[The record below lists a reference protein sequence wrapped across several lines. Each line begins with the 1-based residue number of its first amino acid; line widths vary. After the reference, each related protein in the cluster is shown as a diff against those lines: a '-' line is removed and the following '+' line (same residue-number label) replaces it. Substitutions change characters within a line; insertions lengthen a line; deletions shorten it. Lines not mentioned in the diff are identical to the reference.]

1 MKRGSSNFEELGVCV
16 YTMMHFVVM
25 QWSNLRIG
33 PKLMSHLLRTNPQI
47 KFPLFIL
54 KLNNM
59 ILLHLALLTIVTI
72 RKKKSLAKWQ
82 ELQHYNS
89 IIFPTSYKNDK
100 WCWVCIQCWWH
111 YTVVY
116 KQYWVWQLE
125 PVTLN
130 IIFSLVKACKALLC
144 SFELGQVILF
154 LNTQSWHCWWSMCY

>member
-1 MKRGSSNFEELGVCV
+1 MGPNSWVIFYVLTHKSNFL
-16 YTMMHFVVM
+16 YLF
-25 QWSNLRIG
+25 WS
-33 PKLMSHLLRTNPQI
+33 
-47 KFPLFIL
+47 
-54 KLNNM
+54 
-59 ILLHLALLTIVTI
+59 LTIWFSFTS
-72 RKKKSLAKWQ
+72 RFWPLSQLEEKKSLAKWQ